1 MPARQKPWHDDD
13 NGTLQVSAASMA
25 QASAPDPRAPRCRTG
40 ITHLQRLDA
49 GHQRF
54 LNGQSEHP
62 HASSQR
68 LKHLVQ
74 GQHPIAAILSCAD
87 SRVPVELL
95 FDAGFGDLFVV
106 RNAGN
111 ACTSATIASL
121 EYGILALGV
130 PLVLVMGHEGC
141 GAVTAACQPHGT
153 LTPELHALVH
163 TIRQGL
169 DENPI
174 SQELPTAFRQ
184 NPIQSARHLVRGS
197 SLIRE
202 RIAAGQL
209 LLEAAYY
216 TLCRGEI
223 EWLGAIDADEGLQQP
238 HLHRSAG
245 PG

>member
-1 MPARQKPWHDDD
+1 MQ
-13 NGTLQVSAASMA
+13 TSAAAMS
-25 QASAPDPRAPRCRTG
+25 QSSARDPQSARCPRG
-40 ITHLQRLDA
+40 ISHLQHLDA

-54 LNGQSEHP
+54 LNGQSQHP
-62 HASSQR
+62 HATNER

-74 GQHPIAAILSCAD
+74 GQHPVAAILSCAD

-121 EYGILALGV
+121 EYGIQALDV

-153 LTPELHALVH
+153 LTPELHALVSC
-163 TIRQGL
+163 IRQGL
-169 DENPI
+169 DEATFNGD
-174 SQELPTAFRQ
+174 LPAAFRQ

-197 SLIRE
+197 ALIRQ
-202 RIAAGQL
+202 RIASGQL
-209 LLEAAYY
+209 LVEAAYY
-216 TLCRGEI
+216 KLRRGQI
-223 EWLGAIDADEGLQQP
+223 EWLGAIDANEAMHPG
-238 HLHRSAG
+238 HLRRSDPSG
-245 PG
+245 

>member
-1 MPARQKPWHDDD
+1 MPEAP
-13 NGTLQVSAASMA
+13 
-25 QASAPDPRAPRCRTG
+25 APDPHALSCRKG
-40 ITHLQRLDA
+40 IAHLQRLDA

-54 LNGQSEHP
+54 LNGLSEHP
-62 HASSQR
+62 HATSER

-111 ACTSATIASL
+111 TCTSATIASL
-121 EYGILALGV
+121 EYGIQALGI

-153 LTPELHALVH
+153 LTPQLHELVL

-169 DENPI
+169 EEATDGAA
-174 SQELPTAFRQ
+174 LPTAFRQ

-197 SLIRE
+197 ALIRE
-202 RIAAGQL
+202 RIASGRL
-209 LLEAAYY
+209 LVEAAYY

-223 EWLGAIDADEGLQQP
+223 EWLGAIDPQEGVHP
-238 HLHRSAG
+238 GHLRRSGSAR
-245 PG
+245 

>member
-1 MPARQKPWHDDD
+1 
-13 NGTLQVSAASMA
+13 MA
-25 QASAPDPRAPRCRTG
+25 QASAPNQRSPRCRSG
-40 ITHLQRLDA
+40 IAHLHRLDA

-62 HASSQR
+62 HATSQR

-111 ACTSATIASL
+111 TCTSATIASL
-121 EYGILALGV
+121 EYGIQALGV

-153 LTPELHALVH
+153 LTPELHELVH

-169 DENPI
+169 DETTP
-174 SQELPTAFRQ
+174 SLDLPAAFRQ

-197 SLIRE
+197 ALIRE

-209 LLEAAYY
+209 LVEAAYY

-223 EWLGAIDADEGLQQP
+223 DWLGAIDADEGLLQP
-238 HLHRSAG
+238 HLHRSETHG
-245 PG
+245 

>member
-1 MPARQKPWHDDD
+1 MPE
-13 NGTLQVSAASMA
+13 
-25 QASAPDPRAPRCRTG
+25 ASAPDPHMHRCRKG
-40 ITHLQRLDA
+40 IAHLEQLDA

-54 LNGQSEHP
+54 LKGQSEHP
-62 HASSQR
+62 HATSER

-111 ACTSATIASL
+111 TCTSATIASL
-121 EYGILALGV
+121 EYGIQALGV

-153 LTPELHALVH
+153 LTPELHELVL

-169 DENPI
+169 EEATVSAD
-174 SQELPTAFRQ
+174 LPSAFRQ

-197 SLIRE
+197 ALIRE
-202 RIAAGQL
+202 RIASGQL
-209 LLEAAYY
+209 LGEAAYY

-223 EWLGAIDADEGLQQP
+223 EWLGAIDAHEEV
-238 HLHRSAG
+238 HLGHLRRSG
-245 PG
+245 PAR

>member
-1 MPARQKPWHDDD
+1 MP
-13 NGTLQVSAASMA
+13 
-25 QASAPDPRAPRCRTG
+25 QASAPDPHAHRCRKG
-40 ITHLQRLDA
+40 LAHLQQLDA

-62 HASSQR
+62 HATSER

-111 ACTSATIASL
+111 TCTSATIASL
-121 EYGILALGV
+121 EYGIQALGV

-153 LTPELHALVH
+153 LTPELHELVR

-169 DENPI
+169 EEDTL
-174 SQELPTAFRQ
+174 SAELPTAFRQ
-184 NPIQSARHLVRGS
+184 NPIQAARHLVRGS
-197 SLIRE
+197 ALIRE
-202 RIAAGQL
+202 RIATGHL
-209 LLEAAYY
+209 LVEAAYY

-223 EWLGAIDADEGLQQP
+223 EWLGAIDAQEGVHP
-238 HLHRSAG
+238 GHLRRSRSTG
-245 PG
+245 

>member
-1 MPARQKPWHDDD
+1 MQ
-13 NGTLQVSAASMA
+13 TSAAAMS
-25 QASAPDPRAPRCRTG
+25 QSSAHDPQSARCPRG
-40 ITHLQRLDA
+40 ISHLQHLDA

-54 LNGQSEHP
+54 LNGQSQHP
-62 HASSQR
+62 HATNER

-74 GQHPIAAILSCAD
+74 GQHPVAAILSCAD

-121 EYGILALGV
+121 EYGIQALDV

-153 LTPELHALVH
+153 LTPELHALVSC
-163 TIRQGL
+163 IRQGL
-169 DENPI
+169 DEATFNGD
-174 SQELPTAFRQ
+174 LPAAFRQ

-197 SLIRE
+197 ALIRE
-202 RIAAGQL
+202 RIASGQL
-209 LLEAAYY
+209 LVEAAYY
-216 TLCRGEI
+216 TLRHGQI
-223 EWLGAIDADEGLQQP
+223 EWLGAIDANEAMHPG
-238 HLHRSAG
+238 HLRRSDPSG
-245 PG
+245 

>member
-1 MPARQKPWHDDD
+1 MP
-13 NGTLQVSAASMA
+13 
-25 QASAPDPRAPRCRTG
+25 QASAPDPHAHSFRKGLA
-40 ITHLQRLDA
+40 HLQQLDA

-62 HASSQR
+62 HATSER

-111 ACTSATIASL
+111 TCTSATIASL
-121 EYGILALGV
+121 EYGIQALGV

-153 LTPELHALVH
+153 LTPELHELVR

-169 DENPI
+169 EEAPLHA
-174 SQELPTAFRQ
+174 ELPTAFRQ

-197 SLIRE
+197 ALIRE
-202 RIAAGQL
+202 RIATGHL
-209 LLEAAYY
+209 LVEAAYY

-223 EWLGAIDADEGLQQP
+223 EWLGAIDAQEGVHP
-238 HLHRSAG
+238 GHLRRSRSAS
-245 PG
+245 